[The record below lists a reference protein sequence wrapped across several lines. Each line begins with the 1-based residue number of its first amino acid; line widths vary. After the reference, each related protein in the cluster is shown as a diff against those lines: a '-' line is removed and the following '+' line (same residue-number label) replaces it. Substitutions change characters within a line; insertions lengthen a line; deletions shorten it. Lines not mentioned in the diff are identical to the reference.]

1 MQQTNKPLQ
10 WPVKFKLN
18 SADNS
23 ILSVEMDMLER
34 RYRSFIVCTLLLQNL
49 GHPGSFSWF

>member
-34 RYRSFIVCTLLLQNL
+34 RYRSFIVCTLLLQNV
-49 GHPGSFSWF
+49 GHPGSWF